1 MNAPRQTVS
10 YLIQRFR
17 EVGLSP
23 DARHGQNFLVDLNL
37 VRLLADAAAIGTEDV
52 VLEIGTGTGSLT
64 TMLAEHAGAVVTVE
78 IDAHLHQLA
87 SETLIDFHNITML
100 QLDALKN
107 KNRFAPQVL
116 DTIRRSLDAAPQRQL
131 KLVANL
137 PYRVATPV
145 ITNLLHVQPLPVSM
159 TVTIQKELADRITAS
174 PGTKSYGALS
184 IWIQCQCETEILRIL
199 PPSVFW
205 PRPQVDSAIIQ
216 VRPNP
221 RKRAEIP
228 DPEFFH
234 RFVRAMFFHRRKFLR
249 SELIS
254 FLKGQADKTTVDRL
268 MRQQG
273 LDGNAR
279 AEELDV
285 QSMLALA
292 EAVRQQIRVQGGK
305 EQGCDLSK

>member
-10 YLIQRFR
+10 YLIRRFR
-17 EVGLSP
+17 EVGLIP
-23 DARHGQNFLVDLNL
+23 DSRHGQNFLVDLNL
-37 VRLLADAAAIGTEDV
+37 VRLLADAAEIGTEDV

-64 TMLAEHAGAVVTVE
+64 TMLAEHAAAVVTVE

-87 SETLIDFHNITML
+87 AETLIDFHNITML
-100 QLDALKN
+100 QRDALKN
-107 KNRFAPQVL
+107 KNRFDPEVL
-116 DTIRRSLDAAPQRQL
+116 DAIQQSLDAAPGRQL

-145 ITNLLHVQPLPVSM
+145 ITNLLHIDPIPVSM
-159 TVTIQKELADRITAS
+159 TVTIQKEMADRITAS
-174 PGTKSYGALS
+174 PRTKSYGALS
-184 IWIQCQCETEILRIL
+184 IWIQSQCETEILRVL
-199 PPSVFW
+199 PPNVFW

-216 VRPNP
+216 IRPIP
-221 RKRAEIP
+221 QKRSEIP
-228 DPEFFH
+228 DPAFFH

-254 FLKGQADKTTVDRL
+254 FLKGQEEKTTVDRL
-268 MRQQG
+268 MQQQG

-292 EAVRQQIRVQGGK
+292 EAVRQQTQVQGGK
-305 EQGCDLSK
+305 EP